1 MALAAW
7 AVAWIVGAVDIFR
20 RRDLGVGGKVLWLV
34 VLLVLPII
42 GLLVYY
48 LFAAAAPR
56 PTDGGFGS
64 REAGSRATVP
74 AVQRVQSE
82 FRSAFRLPTRS

>member
-1 MALAAW
+1 MLLLPLAYEFGTLLLLAALAAW

-34 VLLVLPII
+34 VLLVLPIV

-56 PTDGGFGS
+56 
-64 REAGSRATVP
+64 R
-74 AVQRVQSE
+74 
-82 FRSAFRLPTRS
+82 

>member
-1 MALAAW
+1 MLLPLAYEFGTLLAIAALAAW
-7 AVAWIVGAVDIFR
+7 AIAWIVGAVDIFR

-34 VLLVLPII
+34 IILVLPIV

-56 PTDGGFGS
+56 
-64 REAGSRATVP
+64 R
-74 AVQRVQSE
+74 
-82 FRSAFRLPTRS
+82 

>member
-1 MALAAW
+1 MLLPLAYVFGTLLFLLALAAW

-34 VLLVLPII
+34 VLLVLPIV

-56 PTDGGFGS
+56 
-64 REAGSRATVP
+64 R
-74 AVQRVQSE
+74 
-82 FRSAFRLPTRS
+82 

>member
-1 MALAAW
+1 MVLPLAYEFGTALLLLALAAW

-56 PTDGGFGS
+56 
-64 REAGSRATVP
+64 R
-74 AVQRVQSE
+74 
-82 FRSAFRLPTRS
+82 

>member
-1 MALAAW
+1 MLLPLAYEFGTLLVLLALAAW

-34 VLLVLPII
+34 VLLVLPIV

-56 PTDGGFGS
+56 
-64 REAGSRATVP
+64 R
-74 AVQRVQSE
+74 
-82 FRSAFRLPTRS
+82 